1 MDCSLPGSSIH
12 GIFQARVTGLGCHCL
27 LRFTG
32 EEETKA
38 RRGLV
43 HDLFKITQW
52 QSQRLSLGF
61 LTAQSLDLIILLPPV
76 LLTKVPTCSSILYS
90 TGCTHMQSESWS
102 TRETFCL
109 FFREKQNSSALACWT
124 QPNGHICHTKLQRAS
139 Q

>member
-1 MDCSLPGSSIH
+1 M
-12 GIFQARVTGLGCHCL
+12 GCHCL

-61 LTAQSLDLIILLPPV
+61 LTAQSLDLITLLPPV

-90 TGCTHMQSESWS
+90 TGCTHMRLNHGAQEKPSASFSEKNRTAVLWHAGLSQMVIFATQSC
-102 TRETFCL
+102 REHL
-109 FFREKQNSSALACWT
+109 NRISALYW
-124 QPNGHICHTKLQRAS
+124 AS
-139 Q
+139 SSSFHSTNI